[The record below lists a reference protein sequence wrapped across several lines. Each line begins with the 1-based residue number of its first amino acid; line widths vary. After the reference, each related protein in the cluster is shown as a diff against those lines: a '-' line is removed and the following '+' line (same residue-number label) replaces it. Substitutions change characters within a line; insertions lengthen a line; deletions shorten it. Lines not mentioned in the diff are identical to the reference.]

1 MFRNSDLHI
10 QNIHPNRR
18 FLPRVSFCAYCMNSL
33 KKKTRKIF
41 RAQIN
46 EKTTGVKWPYKQWN
60 AGWFRRHGTICRL
73 RASALHYN
81 NIYKYM
87 CILFKRG
94 VFNPM
99 NNHPCPAN
107 TNRCLKTCSHVTHG
121 SHHSRP
127 GVFFLDAITCIQIR
141 ELVI

>member
-1 MFRNSDLHI
+1 MFRTSDLHI

-18 FLPRVSFCAYCMNSL
+18 FLLRVSLCARTEYFFL
-33 KKKTRKIF
+33 KTRKIF
-41 RAQIN
+41 RAQIYM
-46 EKTTGVKWPYKQWN
+46 KTTGVKWPYKQWN
-60 AGWFRRHGTICRL
+60 AGWFRRHGTIWRL
-73 RASALHYN
+73 RASAPHYN

-87 CILFKRG
+87 YILFKRR

-107 TNRCLKTCSHVTHG
+107 TNRCLETCSHVTHG
-121 SHHSRP
+121 SHHSRW
-127 GVFFLDAITCIQIR
+127 GFFLDAITCIQIR